1 MRKIALVVEYEGTRY
16 HGSQFQGN
24 VPTIQ
29 DEIERALSRLTGER
43 IRIICASRT
52 DVGVH
57 AQGQVVGFNTNSN
70 LPPDTFVR
78 ALNHYLPPDIAVRK
92 AFRVSDDFDVRKN
105 ACSRE
110 YCYRLLNSPTASP
123 LLRGSAYFVPKPLDV
138 ATMNEACQALLGTH
152 DFAPF
157 ASALNGRRNT
167 VRTVYRAEVT
177 REGELVTFYMVAN
190 SFLPHQVRNTIG
202 ALVKVGLGKSDV
214 ESFRQIACSKTLA
227 AAGPALPA
235 RGLCLMKVNYPND
248 GAWHED
254 L

>member
-1 MRKIALVVEYEGTRY
+1 MVEYEGTRY
-16 HGSQFQGN
+16 HGCQFQGN

-29 DEIERALSRLTGER
+29 GEIERALSRLTGES
-43 IRIICASRT
+43 IRIACASRT

-57 AQGQVVGFNTNSN
+57 ATGQVVGFNTNSN
-70 LPPDTFVR
+70 LPLDTFVR

-92 AFRVSDDFDVRKN
+92 AFPVSDDFDVRRS

-110 YCYRLLNSPTASP
+110 YCYRIVNSPTPSP
-123 LLRGSAYFVPKPLDV
+123 LLRRSAYFVPKLLDV
-138 ATMNEACQALLGTH
+138 AAMNEACKALIGTH

-157 ASALNGRRNT
+157 ASSVDGGKST
-167 VRTVYRAEVT
+167 VRTVYRAEII
-177 REGELVTFYMVAN
+177 REGELIAFYMVAN

-202 ALVKVGLGKSDV
+202 ALVTVGLGKSDV
-214 ESFRQIACSKTLA
+214 ERFRQIVRSKTPA
-227 AAGPALPA
+227 SAGPALPA
-235 RGLCLMKVNYPND
+235 HGLCLMKVDYPDD

>member
-16 HGSQFQGN
+16 HGFQLQAN

-29 DEIERALSRLTGER
+29 GEIERALSRLTGER
-43 IRIICASRT
+43 IRIACASRT

-57 AQGQVVGFNTNSN
+57 AQGQVVGFNTSSK
-70 LPPDTFVR
+70 LPLDTFVR

-92 AFRVSDDFDVRKN
+92 ALLVSDDFDVRRD
-105 ACSRE
+105 AISRE
-110 YCYRLLNSPTASP
+110 YCYRLLNSPTPSP
-123 LLRGSAYFVPKPLDV
+123 LLRRNAYFVPRLLDV
-138 ATMNEACQALLGTH
+138 AAMNEACNALLGTH
-152 DFAPF
+152 DFVPF
-157 ASALNGRRNT
+157 ATSVNGRKNT

-177 REGELVTFYMVAN
+177 REGELVTFHMVAN

-202 ALVKVGLGKSDV
+202 ALVKVGLGKSDG
-214 ESFRQIACSKTLA
+214 ESFGQIVRSKTPAL
-227 AAGPALPA
+227 AGPTLPA
-235 RGLCLMKVNYPND
+235 HGLCLMKVNYPDN